1 MIAGHPAV
9 EALGWLATAAFASS
23 YLLKDAAAL
32 RRSQAFAALLWVA
45 YGAVIHAL
53 PVVVANLIVASAAL
67 YSSFRPPPIPSA
79 PGPWDASSAPQ
90 ALVPAPDPD
99 AEIASRDG

>member
-1 MIAGHPAV
+1 MIAGRPAV

-23 YLLKDAAAL
+23 YLLKDPTAL
-32 RRSQAFAALLWVA
+32 RRSQAFAAVLWVA

-53 PVVVANLIVASAAL
+53 PVVVANLVVAGAAL
-67 YSSFRPPPIPSA
+67 YSSFRRPAIATA
-79 PGPWDASSAPQ
+79 PEPWDGSSAPQ